1 MSDRSH
7 LPSGRG
13 GLKRV
18 EKTRHVA
25 RAELCDF
32 AQKVNVPADEIEQL
46 LQVDETRGE
55 FAGLHRLR
63 RTTLPAWTLVAHGPR
78 RYRGMARIV
87 HSRHR
92 VLVVDDG
99 PLNQRLMSGL
109 LEQLGCI
116 VDTASSGEAA
126 LSRAA
131 EVPYDL
137 AFVDLHM
144 PAMDGRETVDRLRTT
159 LSARG
164 LPMPLIVILT
174 ADDAPP
180 AGDQDW
186 FDLFVSKPVSLPLLR
201 ASLDMLAEKTNQQA
215 TLFAAQP
222 GSDRVDDFLET
233 TRDSLERM
241 KQALEIGDFDAIARA
256 AHDVKGTGTSFGFRA
271 MSVLGATLEED
282 ARARSRSGVERGL
295 LELEH
300 SLSSV

>member
-1 MSDRSH
+1 MLCNLIDQQVKKGVFGCAFQIDVKGDEPIFRIVDLAQRVGKLIEQRSFADTSFAMNH
-7 LPSGRG
+7 DAVVVEGRDNALQQLMPPKEHVLPPDW
-13 GLKRV
+13 LPTDVRV
-18 EKTRHVA
+18 VSTRH
-25 RAELCDF
+25 
-32 AQKVNVPADEIEQL
+32 
-46 LQVDETRGE
+46 
-55 FAGLHRLR
+55 
-63 RTTLPAWTLVAHGPR
+63 
-78 RYRGMARIV
+78 
-87 HSRHR
+87 
-92 VLVVDDG
+92 
-99 PLNQRLMSGL
+99 
-109 LEQLGCI
+109 CI